1 MYVKPIAPVAGGA
14 LAVTGVYVGTT
25 IVVAIIALI
34 VGLVLIR
41 VAYFR
46 HGRTGEQ

>member
-1 MYVKPIAPVAGGA
+1 MYGKPIAPVAGGGA
-14 LAVTGVYVGTT
+14 LAATGVYAGTT
-25 IVVAIIALI
+25 IVAAIIILI

-46 HGRTGEQ
+46 QPRGE

>member
-14 LAVTGVYVGTT
+14 LAATGVYAGTT
-25 IVVAIIALI
+25 IVAAIIALI

-46 HGRTGEQ
+46 RGRAAEQ